1 MNAVS
6 ESLLP
11 LKPAASPK
19 PAPAE
24 LDHLY
29 LVVVGHVDHGKSTLI
44 GRLLFDTHSVPDGKA
59 ERIAAA
65 CAAEGMEFEY
75 AFLMDALLEEQA
87 QNITMDT
94 TRVPFRT
101 ERRSF
106 TIIDAPG
113 HKEFLKNMITGA
125 ASADAAILLVDA
137 QEGLREQTRR
147 HCFLLSLLGL
157 RQIVVAVNK
166 MDLVQYQPEVFD
178 RIQAELTEFL
188 GKLGVEPAN
197 FIPISAKHGEGLLRH
212 RGAGDVG
219 IVQPRDFTFPGTFTF
234 KSGQSIQGFT
244 LRYETYGTL
253 NATRDNAVLVCH
265 ALSGDHHC
273 AGWHSE
279 TDAKPGWWNNL
290 IGPGK
295 AVDTSR
301 FFVVCAN
308 VLGGCQG
315 STGPS
320 SIDPATGS
328 PYGIRFPFVTV
339 RDMVISQ
346 KLLLDHLGVAE
357 LHAAIG
363 GSMGGMT
370 AMMFAMEYPQFTRRQ
385 VVMASTANESAQAIA
400 FNEVGRQAIM
410 QDTAWNNGEYPKEG
424 GPRVGLAIARMMAHI
439 TYLSDAGMDRKFGR
453 KKRESAGGEA
463 YTFDAQFE
471 VESYLR
477 HQGQSFINR
486 FDANS
491 YLYIT
496 RAIDQFDPARAAGS
510 LEQAFAPVQA
520 ESLVV
525 GFTSD
530 WLFPPEQNRTIA
542 LALLRVGKRAS
553 YAELA
558 TDLGH
563 DSFLLESEE
572 LYALLR
578 GFLERNGGYAF
589 DFAI

>member
-1 MNAVS
+1 MTDDVQ
-6 ESLLP
+6 
-11 LKPAASPK
+11 AAR
-19 PAPAE
+19 APASSPR
-24 LDHLY
+24 HL
-29 LVVVGHVDHGKSTLI
+29 
-44 GRLLFDTHSVPDGKA
+44 
-59 ERIAAA
+59 
-65 CAAEGMEFEY
+65 
-75 AFLMDALLEEQA
+75 
-87 QNITMDT
+87 
-94 TRVPFRT
+94 
-101 ERRSF
+101 
-106 TIIDAPG
+106 
-113 HKEFLKNMITGA
+113 
-125 ASADAAILLVDA
+125 
-137 QEGLREQTRR
+137 
-147 HCFLLSLLGL
+147 
-157 RQIVVAVNK
+157 
-166 MDLVQYQPEVFD
+166 
-178 RIQAELTEFL
+178 
-188 GKLGVEPAN
+188 
-197 FIPISAKHGEGLLRH
+197 
-212 RGAGDVG
+212 AGDDVG
-219 IVQPRDFTFPGTFTF
+219 IVRPRDFNHPGAFTF
-234 KSGQSIQGFT
+234 KSGQTVQGFT

-253 NATRDNAVLVCH
+253 SATRDNAVLICH

-279 TDAKPGWWNNL
+279 NDSKPGWWNNL

-295 AVDTSR
+295 AVDTGR
-301 FFVVCAN
+301 FFVVCVN

-320 SIDPATGS
+320 SVDPATGQ
-328 PYGIRFPFVTV
+328 PYGTRFPFVTI
-339 RDMVISQ
+339 RDMVNAQ

-357 LHAAIG
+357 LHAVMG

-370 AMMFAMEYPQFTRRQ
+370 AMLFAIEYPQFTKRQ
-385 VVMASTANESAQAIA
+385 IIMASTANESAQAIA

-410 QDTAWNNGEYPKEG
+410 QDPAWNNGDYTRES

-453 KKRESAGGEA
+453 RKRESAGGES

-496 RAIDQFDPARAAGS
+496 RAIDQFDPARAYGS
-510 LEQAFAPVQA
+510 LEQAFAPIRA

-530 WLFPPEQNRTIA
+530 WLFPPEQNRAIA
-542 LALLRVGKRAS
+542 LALLRAGKRAS

-563 DSFLLESEE
+563 DSFLLESAE
-572 LYALLR
+572 LYTLIR
-578 GFLERNGGYAF
+578 GFLERSETYVF